1 MIQGPPAP
9 SRLLFS
15 LFQLFQLF
23 TLLTIPCQLIAPA
36 QLFTRLP
43 ASSLHLPAQL
53 PSFQLEGESISSDL
67 HRPGFLHLPTR
78 LSWASFR
85 QTSARRTLE
94 HTSTF
99 LYISLIDIRQE
110 DPGAH
115 IYISLHFSDQHP
127 RPISSRPSAAVCPT
141 CLQLFLLLYTCS
153 LSIDWPYMCSPCFD
167 ALPPAATLGWCPTLD
182 QNQSAVDT
190 LDTQLTSWVCQPAT
204 KMDMRL

>member
-9 SRLLFS
+9 SRL

-23 TLLTIPCQLIAPA
+23 TLLTIPCQLTAPA

-99 LYISLIDIRQE
+99 LYISLINIQG
-110 DPGAH
+110 PSQAGHQLQCAPPACSCFCSSTPAH
-115 IYISLHFSDQHP
+115 
-127 RPISSRPSAAVCPT
+127 CPLT
-141 CLQLFLLLYTCS
+141 GHTCAPLVSTPCLQLPPWGGAPPWIRTNLLWTHWTHS
-153 LSIDWPYMCSPCFD
+153 
-167 ALPPAATLGWCPTLD
+167 
-182 QNQSAVDT
+182 
-190 LDTQLTSWVCQPAT
+190 
-204 KMDMRL
+204 